1 MFPEDDYEPP
11 APHLT
16 LRRRVDAALR
26 GAAAGGL
33 DHASCDTIQ
42 RAVIAVCEGG
52 LTAEWADLFVTLVGK
67 TAGGD
72 DRPRRVFDLARSVR
86 PLVDLAG
93 QEPWAAVVRELC
105 VEGVLDGTAKPAEVV
120 RRLLRWVELPEG
132 RLVFQA
138 FAEYVGK
145 CRPRTRAAEV
155 RRAFAALVAGGDGAD
170 RRLPARVLAETLQT
184 AGEFGIPPYEL
195 SLEIRGL
202 ADLLFAPAGVT
213 DERYALDGGLIRLI
227 RQHGFSVAHLIT
239 LNLEHSAAGR
249 GPHLRAWLPTLLA
262 NGLTEG
268 RLPGLLVSGWFHP
281 PGEPGTTADAP
292 GRMSKRAWDTVVQM
306 VRAVQPLP
314 NGEQALE
321 LVIGHL
327 RPPADLEKQV
337 RSLADVVLPW
347 AARPAATLDALRTA
361 IRHANVR
368 QDGHAALLA
377 AAGLPGRMS
386 VPESHA
392 FFLRYLADHPPY
404 AERTP
409 EAARYREKT
418 FDVIRRLHNVSHGFG
433 ALKVVNQRMP
443 DGGPSAYDQFGDDLF
458 ARLDL
463 VNASSNDR
471 FPGYGYVFVGPQ
483 MERIFAHDLSH
494 PSDPLH
500 HYRAA
505 WTDPGRLRSTH
516 LDLDRFAD
524 AEFTFLRGFVAVSVP
539 DGDFGPRYE
548 VAGTPL
554 TLLVWNNHFP
564 AVEGELAVLVPTSL
578 YRERIAPC
586 LIRCTEIDQPQPDS
600 RDACRA
606 GLDPESLRAECV
618 ARSLPFV
625 DLGSPSVAGGGLVNG
640 FPSRKPPYHEWEAAL
655 PAYET
660 RDGAGHIH
668 KSHILGGYRTR
679 LNNDPELDRALQPLR
694 DANDLVFDIASSYLN
709 LLDIFFM
716 CFATWHRGDTLDAID
731 FEEVFDEDDQQQL
744 AEAEEDDEPFNPR
757 NTRILMTAY
766 EVHDQ
771 LVAGRAP
778 RSAFRV
784 YCTANP
790 LHLYPPPDG
799 TITLDTFDMTLVV
812 RGPGGRR
819 EVSLARDK
827 VGSQE
832 RAELLWVRHV
842 LAHLRRTGFD
852 FRPYDHAAVAGL
864 LADGNG

>member
-11 APHLT
+11 PPHQT
-16 LRRRVDAALR
+16 LRRRVDAVLSVVTT
-26 GAAAGGL
+26 GLHHAA
-33 DHASCDTIQ
+33 CDTLQ

-52 LTAEWADLFVTLVGK
+52 LTPEWADLFVALVGK
-67 TAGGD
+67 TADDG
-72 DRPRRVFDLARSVR
+72 DRPQRVLDLARSVR
-86 PLVDLAG
+86 ALVDLARK
-93 QEPWAAVVRELC
+93 EPWAAVARELC
-105 VEGVLDGTAKPAEVV
+105 VEGVATGTQPAVVV
-120 RRLLRWVELPEG
+120 RQLVRWVELPEG
-132 RLVFQA
+132 RHVLQA
-138 FAEYVGK
+138 YSEYEKK
-145 CRPRTRAAEV
+145 CRHRTRAAEV
-155 RRAFAALVAGGDGAD
+155 RLALAGAMAGGGDP
-170 RRLPARVLAETLQT
+170 RLPARALAETLQT
-184 AGEFGIPPYEL
+184 AGEYGIPPYEL

-202 ADLLFAPAGVT
+202 AELLLDVGALAH
-213 DERYALDGGLIRLI
+213 DKYALDGGLVRLF
-227 RQHGFSVAHLIT
+227 REHGFSVTHLIT
-239 LNLEHSAAGR
+239 LNLEHCSAGR
-249 GPHLRAWLPTLLA
+249 GPLLRAWLPALLA

-268 RLPGLLVSGWFHP
+268 QLPGLLFNGGFQP
-281 PGEPGTTADAP
+281 PDEPATAAGTP
-292 GRMSKRAWDTVVQM
+292 GPMSKKAWDTLLRIVQ
-306 VRAVQPLP
+306 AVQPLP
-314 NGEQALE
+314 HGDQTLE
-321 LVIGHL
+321 LVFSQV
-327 RPPADLEKQV
+327 REPADLEKQA
-337 RSLADVVLPW
+337 RPLADIVLPW
-347 AARPAATLDALRTA
+347 AARPGATLDDLRIA
-361 IRHANVR
+361 FRHANVR
-368 QDGHAALLA
+368 QDGHHALLA

-386 VPESHA
+386 PAESGA
-392 FFLRYLADHPPY
+392 FFLRYMADHPPH
-404 AERTP
+404 AEGSP
-409 EAARYREKT
+409 EAARYRAKT

-443 DGGPSAYDQFGDDLF
+443 DGGPSAYDEFGDDLF

-463 VNASSNDR
+463 VNASSNDQ
-471 FPGYGYVFVGPQ
+471 FPGFGYVFVGPQ
-483 MERIFAHDLSH
+483 MERMFAHDLSH

-539 DGDFGPRYE
+539 DGDFAEWYE

-564 AVEGELAVLVPTSL
+564 AVEGELAMLVPTSV

-586 LIRCTEIDQPQPDS
+586 LIRCTEVDQPHRDS

-606 GLDPESLRAECV
+606 RLDPESLRAECA

-625 DLGSPSVAGGGLVNG
+625 DLGSPSIAGGGLVNG
-640 FPSRKPPYHEWEAAL
+640 FPARKPPFHEWEATL
-655 PAYET
+655 PTYET
-660 RDGAGHIH
+660 RDAAGHIH

-679 LNNDPELDRALQPLR
+679 LRNDTELDRALQPLR
-694 DANDLVFDIASSYLN
+694 DANDLVFDITSSYLN

-731 FEEVFDEDDQQQL
+731 FEEVFDEDDRQQL

-766 EVHDQ
+766 AVHDQ

-778 RSAFRV
+778 RSAFRM

-799 TITLDTFDMTLVV
+799 TITLDTFDMSLVV
-812 RGPGGRR
+812 RGPNGRR
-819 EVSLARDK
+819 EISLARDK

-832 RAELLWVRHV
+832 RAEMLWVRHV
-842 LAHLRRTGFD
+842 LAYLRRTGFD
-852 FRPYDHAAVAGL
+852 FRPYDHAAVTGL
-864 LADGNG
+864 LSNPDG